1 MRSSRVWGLARREK
15 SWPEGRK
22 EHAWEVRSDVGMRQ
36 EAVLPE
42 PLGGGVG
49 AQASDILFPT
59 IAPPPADFSYH
70 HHFPSL
76 TPSPSHTD
84 LHRCPTLTPITM
96 SP

>member
-59 IAPPPADFSYH
+59 IAPPPRRLLL
-70 HHFPSL
+70 PSSL
-76 TPSPSHTD
+76 PQSD
-84 LHRCPTLTPITM
+84 PITI
-96 SP
+96 PY